1 MYLARLIVIASLLAA
16 PGRAAEPPR
25 TEITKWQDGKAAAVA
40 ITYDDSTINQFR
52 IAMPLMNERK
62 LVGTFFVIT
71 GQIPGSKNMPT
82 FVGRPIM
89 DILKES
95 ATVPTS
101 KDNVYERTS
110 MLRYLTEVQREDIL
124 IGLGRG
130 AEPNPNNLASVDSA
144 LAKLRESGKTFAV
157 GAVPYVPVR
166 SEEAQP
172 CAPARAGNPA
182 PNAAPQNSARAGN
195 PLPPP
200 TAATAKL
207 KFDCFKG
214 RVRADSP
221 DALSWD
227 LLRQAASQGHEIAN
241 HAVSHARLTVLDLPN
256 TLYEVEKARDE
267 IRAQMRSDKYL
278 FSLEAPYGI
287 EDEHSRQMVISRFPL
302 LRNWVNDTDAEF
314 MDGIMRGDKRDP
326 ATSTKPYLEWERG
339 PVGST
344 ATPQEMRD
352 WIDKSEKTGAWLVL
366 VIHGIDGVGYEPI
379 PVPIVTGY
387 FDDIKAHSDAGKL
400 WVATYQDGA
409 KYIRERMKSK
419 VDTKQSGQAIEVT
432 VTNSFDPKVYDVPLT
447 ARTTVPAA
455 WTSAKVTQGKDV
467 KTIPVTK
474 DPAGNYVQYRLAP
487 NGTAVKIEKGQ

>member
-1 MYLARLIVIASLLAA
+1 MIRRAHVFALAGGLAA
-16 PGRAAEPPR
+16 ASAVALSGQSAAPK
-25 TEITKWQDGKAAAVA
+25 TEITKWQDGRAAAVA

-52 IAMPLMNERK
+52 IALPLMNERK

-110 MLRYLTEVQREDIL
+110 MLRYLTEVQREEIL
-124 IGLGRG
+124 VALRP
-130 AEPNPNNLASVDSA
+130 APNPNNLASVDAA
-144 LAKLRESGKTFAV
+144 LAKLRESGKTFTV
-157 GAVPYVPVR
+157 GAVPYVQVR
-166 SEEAQP
+166 SEESQP
-172 CAPARAGNPA
+172 CATGKVP
-182 PNAAPQNSARAGN
+182 
-195 PLPPP
+195 
-200 TAATAKL
+200 
-207 KFDCFKG
+207 CFAG
-214 RVRADSP
+214 RVRADGP
-221 DALSWD
+221 GALSWD
-227 LLRQAASQGHEIAN
+227 EFRKAAALGHEFAN

-267 IRAQMRSDKYL
+267 LRAQMGEKHL

-302 LRNWVNDTDAEF
+302 LRNWVNDADAEF

-326 ATSTKPYLEWERG
+326 TTSTKPYLEWERG
-339 PVGST
+339 PLGRT
-344 ATPQEMRD
+344 ASVQEMKD
-352 WIDKSEKTGAWLVL
+352 WIDTSETTGTWLVL

-387 FDDIKAHSDAGKL
+387 FDYIKAQSDTGKL

-409 KYIRERMKSK
+409 KYIRERIKSK
-419 VDTKQSGQAIEVT
+419 VETKQTGQTIEVT
-432 VTNSFDPKVYDVPLT
+432 VTNEFDPKVYDVPLT

-455 WTSAKVTQGKDV
+455 WMSANVTQGKDS

-474 DPAGNYVQYRLAP
+474 DPAGNYVQYRVMP
-487 NGTAVKIEKGQ
+487 NGAAVKIVKAQ